1 MPEYNIT
8 TGLPQLPST
17 GDEKAFQ
24 LVSPLY
30 MALNSLSKAVSQ
42 VSGQVEFSQAEL
54 AQRNQLGSV
63 VTQNHRKVYA
73 LAPAALDYGKIV
85 TLYLDSGKIA
95 AQEADATDN
104 TKVAHGIVNNTA
116 GIAAGQY
123 GEIMLIEG
131 FTLGIAGTTLGATY
145 YLSTG
150 GLVSTS
156 RPAAA
161 GSIVQA
167 IGIGLGSAGF
177 YMHISSLF
185 LQN

>member
-1 MPEYNIT
+1 MPDYRIS
-8 TGLPQLPST
+8 TGLPQLPTT

-42 VSGQVEFSQAEL
+42 NSGQVDFNQAEL
-54 AQRNQLGSV
+54 SQRNQLGSV
-63 VTQNHRKVYA
+63 ITQNHRKLYA
-73 LAPAALDYGKIV
+73 LAPSALDYGKIV

-95 AQEADATDN
+95 AQYADATNN
-104 TKVAHGIVNNTA
+104 TKPAHGIVNNTA

-131 FTLGIAGTTLGATY
+131 FSAGISGTTLGLTY

-150 GLVSTS
+150 GLVSTT

-161 GSIVQA
+161 GSIIQA
-167 IGIGLGSAGF
+167 CGIGLGSAGF
-177 YMHISSLF
+177 YLHISSLF